1 MALQSSGAISLSDIK
16 TELGSS
22 ANDFRTLHAAAG
34 FSTPDSISEFYG
46 YSNVTYKEVAVVE
59 RGFGDPSEACAE
71 GLNFESI
78 VLYYVEDGERGFQAG
93 ITLYTSPGGEEF
105 DGGGAWFYFPD
116 RAESIYIDN
125 VIGEEFIPCG

>member
-46 YSNVTYKEVAVVE
+46 YSAVTYTEFQVEVFGDFGILCSGEPGDLAVVYSRAYSTVV
-59 RGFGDPSEACAE
+59 RGD
-71 GLNFESI
+71 
-78 VLYYVEDGERGFQAG
+78 
-93 ITLYTSPGGEEF
+93 TLYADTSGTLYNGGNNYHKNSSGNGHRVDARGLVGSEE
-105 DGGGAWFYFPD
+105 
-116 RAESIYIDN
+116 
-125 VIGEEFIPCG
+125 VCG